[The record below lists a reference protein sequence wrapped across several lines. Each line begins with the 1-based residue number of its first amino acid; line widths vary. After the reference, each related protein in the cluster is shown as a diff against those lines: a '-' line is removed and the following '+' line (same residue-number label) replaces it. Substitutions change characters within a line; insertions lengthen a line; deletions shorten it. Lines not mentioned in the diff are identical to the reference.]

1 MIMHFATSLLFLL
14 STNVVTV
21 TAYDAQPP
29 DCKELALGEE
39 YIHPGEDA
47 LVSDDQRLD
56 VQPLSLRIFQ
66 SLHFMFLS
74 PSA

>member
-1 MIMHFATSLLFLL
+1 MRFATSLLFLL
-14 STNVVTV
+14 STNVV

-66 SLHFMFLS
+66 SLHCIFLS